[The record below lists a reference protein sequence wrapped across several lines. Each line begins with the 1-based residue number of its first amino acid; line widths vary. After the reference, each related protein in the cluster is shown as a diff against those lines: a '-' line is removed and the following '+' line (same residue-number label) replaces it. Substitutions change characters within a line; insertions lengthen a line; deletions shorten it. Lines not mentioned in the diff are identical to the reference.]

1 MQQEQIS
8 ILVEEKERQK
18 DQIES
23 LEEQQKIG
31 EHRLFSLEE
40 RLKLLEQGPKQRQGR
55 NRRVMSPP
63 RNNYWMNGIMDRS
76 HHANVKFQS
85 EIKFDPNRN
94 GKRNGSTG
102 KAGWP
107 FI

>member
-1 MQQEQIS
+1 M
-8 ILVEEKERQK
+8 EEKVRQK
-18 DQIES
+18 DQIDS
-23 LEEQQKIG
+23 LEEQQKVG

-40 RLKLLEQGPKQRQGR
+40 RLKLLEQTPRRPGR

-63 RNNYWMNGIMDRS
+63 RSNYWMNGVVDRS

-85 EIKFDPNRN
+85 EIKFDPQRN
-94 GKRNGSTG
+94 GKRNAPPNG
-102 KAGWP
+102 KPGWP

>member
-1 MQQEQIS
+1 M
-8 ILVEEKERQK
+8 EEKERQK
-18 DQIES
+18 DQIDS

-31 EHRLFSLEE
+31 EQRLL
-40 RLKLLEQGPKQRQGR
+40 RLEQRLNQLEQSPKRQGR

-63 RNNYWMNGIMDRS
+63 RNNYWMNGHADRS

-85 EIKFDPNRN
+85 EIKFNLDRN
-94 GKRNGSTG
+94 GKRSSQG

-107 FI
+107 FLS

>member
-1 MQQEQIS
+1 
-8 ILVEEKERQK
+8 LVEEKERQK
-18 DQIES
+18 DQIDS
-23 LEEQQKIG
+23 LEEQQKMG
-31 EHRLFSLEE
+31 EQRLLRLEQ
-40 RLKLLEQGPKQRQGR
+40 RLNQLEQGPRRQGR

-63 RNNYWMNGIMDRS
+63 RNNHWMNGYVDRS

-85 EIKFDPNRN
+85 EIKFNLDRD
-94 GKRNGSTG
+94 GKRTSSQG